1 MPGNNLASRR
11 RPSPQGMLMGEIFSY
26 MFTKRSLRRCP
37 DDSSTFDLAFT
48 CITKCTN
55 VVVCPSGCGEPFFS
69 FPRRREHAQW
79 SLHVD
84 DVVSQSSRLP
94 SSSSLHYFR
103 PFYSVLIAVQ
113 SRYRSA
119 SVTLA
124 CRIQTSS
131 TAYFGLSHA
140 RTGSITM
147 GVSIRNAHPWLV
159 MPRSSYPSD

>member
-1 MPGNNLASRR
+1 MPGNHLASRR
-11 RPSPQGMLMGEIFSY
+11 RPFPQGMLMGEMFSY

-37 DDSSTFDLAFT
+37 DDSSTFDLAFA
-48 CITKCTN
+48 CITKCAN
-55 VVVCPSGCGEPFFS
+55 AAVCPSGCGEPFVQITLFKFAALLS
-69 FPRRREHAQW
+69 T
-79 SLHVD
+79 
-84 DVVSQSSRLP
+84 
-94 SSSSLHYFR
+94 
-103 PFYSVLIAVQ
+103 VLFCPDRCSYVQ
-113 SRYRSA
+113 SRYRST

>member
-1 MPGNNLASRR
+1 
-11 RPSPQGMLMGEIFSY
+11 MLMGEIFSY
-26 MFTKRSLRRCP
+26 MFTKRTSSLRRCP

-48 CITKCTN
+48 CTN
-55 VVVCPSGCGEPFFS
+55 AVFCPSGCGEPFFS

-84 DVVSQSSRLP
+84 DVVSHSSRLP

-103 PFYSVLIAVQ
+103 LFYSVLIAVQ
-113 SRYRSA
+113 SRYRST

-131 TAYFGLSHA
+131 TACFGLAHA
-140 RTGSITM
+140 RIDHSLCLNP
-147 GVSIRNAHPWLV
+147 NAHPWLV
-159 MPRSSYPSD
+159 MPRSSYPPD